1 MTQSISYVNEQVSFR
16 GTDLPFQT
24 HRGFHPPDAMTS
36 LGDPELECGRVAGS
50 LPAVSRFGAAA
61 TVRVRNMG
69 KNILVIDDDV
79 DFLRLVE
86 HTLKPY
92 GYDPEIKASGQAGL
106 DYFEKNCA
114 EIKMVIVDVL
124 MPGMMGPDLV
134 ERLRSFNPQIKILF
148 ASAYTLEI
156 LDHTTQSLF
165 PLLNKPFKPMQVITT
180 VREML
185 GESLPPR

>member
-1 MTQSISYVNEQVSFR
+1 M
-16 GTDLPFQT
+16 DLPFQT

-106 DYFEKNCA
+106 DYFEKNGMSN
-114 EIKMVIVDVL
+114 EIIKFYWESPSQTKEYVPEKCL
-124 MPGMMGPDLV
+124 LYPGA
-134 ERLRSFNPQIKILF
+134 R
-148 ASAYTLEI
+148 
-156 LDHTTQSLF
+156 
-165 PLLNKPFKPMQVITT
+165 
-180 VREML
+180 
-185 GESLPPR
+185 